1 MNNEN
6 LKQRTRAFALSV
18 IKLVESLPNDRISNV
33 LGNQLLRSGTS
44 VGANYRSAARA
55 KSPAD
60 FVAKMGIVEEEA
72 DESAYWTDLL
82 EVSGRLKPVMARPLI
97 KSVLENEVT
106 ECARPRAQKG
116 GKARDPGIIPCRR
129 TCGRFCARGRAH
141 SAETLPAQGLNSQT
155 GSKEAGELTAI
166 AVASIRTAR
175 RNASESK
182 AVPRSAFRTPRST

>member
-1 MNNEN
+1 MKNEN
-6 LKQRTRAFALSV
+6 LKERTRAFALSV

-44 VGANYRSAARA
+44 VGANYRSATRA

-60 FVAKMGIVEEEA
+60 FVAKMGIVEKEA

-82 EVSGRLKPVMARPLI
+82 EVSGRLKPVVARPLI
-97 KSVLENEVT
+97 
-106 ECARPRAQKG
+106 
-116 GKARDPGIIPCRR
+116 
-129 TCGRFCARGRAH
+129 
-141 SAETLPAQGLNSQT
+141 
-155 GSKEAGELTAI
+155 KEAGELTGI